1 VTHRDDIGTRIR
13 RVFIEAVAPGLSEE
27 TLRFTQKLD
36 DVAGF
41 DSIALL
47 EFVVAL
53 EKEFQFKFEPEQ
65 LRRELLRDLDGLT
78 SYVAGRL
85 SA

>member
-1 VTHRDDIGTRIR
+1 MTDRNDVADRIK
-13 RVFIEAVAPGLSEE
+13 RVFIDTVAPGLREE
-27 TLRFTQKLD
+27 ALRFTEKLD
-36 DVAGF
+36 DVAGL

-53 EKEFQFKFEPEQ
+53 EKEFQFRFEPDQ